1 MNIVIDVREKLLFE
15 NCNYLI
21 KSNTTFK
28 DITIKSKNLDL
39 GDIIIKDKDN
49 NDILIIERK
58 TISDLICSI
67 KDGRY
72 SEQSFRLNGLEHEN
86 HNIIYLVE
94 GSIKNLTQDKQM
106 VYSSIF
112 SVNYYKGFSVYRSDN
127 VQESAYIILNMCLK
141 LNKEKN
147 KLPYYSSLKNI
158 NKDEKGDNIEENKKD
173 EVKYCSVIK
182 KRKNENITKENFG
195 EIVLIQ
201 IPSISS
207 VTAIAIMKEYK
218 NINNLIEKM
227 KENKECLNNTTY
239 ETDKGQKRKISKTC
253 IKNIIEFLNI

>member
-72 SEQSFRLNGLEHEN
+72 KEQKERLLH
-86 HNIIYLVE
+86 
-94 GSIKNLTQDKQM
+94 SIKNNVRKIMLIEGNNMNNFTLSTKTFNSVIINTLLRDNIHIHITK
-106 VYSSIF
+106 SIEDTIEF
-112 SVNYYKGFSVYRSDN
+112 IEN
-127 VQESAYIILNMCLK
+127 IILNIPKYYEDLK
-141 LNKEKN
+141 KE
-147 KLPYYSSLKNI
+147 I
-158 NKDEKGDNIEENKKD
+158 
-173 EVKYCSVIK
+173 IK
-182 KRKNENITKENFG
+182 R
-195 EIVLIQ
+195 
-201 IPSISS
+201 
-207 VTAIAIMKEYK
+207 
-218 NINNLIEKM
+218 
-227 KENKECLNNTTY
+227 
-239 ETDKGQKRKISKTC
+239 
-253 IKNIIEFLNI
+253 